1 MLGTTRTLHSSTGRS
16 GTAHGNESRSTG
28 SRPNSRNL
36 RAAFRWAADRRKLTL
51 ATAIAAHAAI
61 MSWPLQ
67 RFEPVSWTEEILP
80 AATDAD
86 LPQLPRLY
94 VAASLCLY
102 GGRPD
107 VGVGYA
113 EEAERLE
120 SDPRYEPFVDGWSGL
135 LQALAHL
142 FGGRI
147 DRRVEIC
154 TELATRRGS
163 LGSSA
168 SAG

>member
-1 MLGTTRTLHSSTGRS
+1 
-16 GTAHGNESRSTG
+16 
-28 SRPNSRNL
+28 
-36 RAAFRWAADRRKLTL
+36 
-51 ATAIAAHAAI
+51 

-67 RFEPVSWTEEILP
+67 RFEPVSWSEEILP
-80 AATDAD
+80 AVIEAD
-86 LPQLPRLY
+86 LAQLPRLY

-107 VGVGYA
+107 VGVAYA

-120 SDPRYEPFVDGWSGL
+120 SDPRFEPFVDGWSGL

-147 DRRVEIC
+147 DRRIEIC
-154 TELATRRGS
+154 FGIGDPDRIRSGDRPLRADLGAAGGRARRRSDGDR
-163 LGSSA
+163 
-168 SAG
+168 